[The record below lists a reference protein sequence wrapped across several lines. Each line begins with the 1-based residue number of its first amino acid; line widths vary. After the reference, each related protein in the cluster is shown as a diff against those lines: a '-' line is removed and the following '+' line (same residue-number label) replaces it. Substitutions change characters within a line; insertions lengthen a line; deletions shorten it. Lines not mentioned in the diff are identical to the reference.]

1 MESYCAYWIIW
12 WVQAWQGNFELA
24 PKWVGKGS
32 WQTVADHWQENDYSY
47 PPIDA
52 IVGHPGLG
60 TSHGPRASG
69 REGIEPLGRAG
80 HHSTR
85 PDLETYTRRV
95 QVLMRFVQEAKKAN
109 DILEANWE
117 ILEMVEEPYMS
128 KSRDTS
134 SCVQL
139 DSSLWGAH
147 SRVTAMATHE
157 APGSVGSAG
166 PHQWLTCHLLQ
177 LLQPHLG
184 GCSLRRSP
192 FEGGHPMELVVVS
205 VVASELAMHP
215 GMYHSPEGSKMCH
228 VQTHCY
234 NL

>member
-1 MESYCAYWIIW
+1 MTTVIHLLTQLWGILVSARRMGQEHLDERALSRLVEQAII
-12 WVQAWQGNFELA
+12 VLG
-24 PKWVGKGS
+24 
-32 WQTVADHWQENDYSY
+32 QTLNLV
-47 PPIDA
+47 
-52 IVGHPGLG
+52 
-60 TSHGPRASG
+60 
-69 REGIEPLGRAG
+69 
-80 HHSTR
+80 
-85 PDLETYTRRV
+85 TYTRRV
-95 QVLMRFVQEAKKAN
+95 QVLMRFVHEAKKAS

-147 SRVTAMATHE
+147 SRVAAMATHE
-157 APGSVGSAG
+157 APGSIGSAG

-177 LLQPHLG
+177 SLQPHLSE
-184 GCSLRRSP
+184 CSLRRSP